1 MKKKL
6 LNIFFLLNMFNHI
19 YSIYQLSEIVKNY
32 NFGDFSDPDQKD
44 LGQCTCNLT
53 AICDYNCPCDE
64 ACTSEDKEKFNTK
77 EIDVSKYNKDRMED
91 FKCKSLEEVFDYNKN
106 KAGINVK
113 DHIFNLMCIHFDRS
127 GDLGEFYLSEPKE
140 GEATNKAR
148 DWVNH
153 FFQTESNLGTDQR
166 EIFKPDSNG
175 YCIKS
180 IVSES
185 KTNEYSCI
193 ATEINV
199 TQLNSRNVNVNK
211 YGNGNYNASV
221 KIKGDSIDVLET
233 NFNSN
238 IKNFKI
244 LSRTENENQNGRPMG
259 YIQGSPIKIRLNNDL
274 YDQYYFPIIN
284 NNGQCARINED
295 NNNFNMKTILFK
307 NNAIYSCIL
316 GNNNYM
322 DTEIY
327 NLLCNSIMTI
337 CRSPNDCNSQQIS
350 CPNITNMNSVGINI
364 QLDIYISKEGK
375 EYNPHEII
383 NNSTITLTPYN
394 EQVLMFKVKF
404 IDVSYSSY
412 INTKNGKITSLIP
425 LSDNLIKSNILTE
438 RDK

>member
-1 MKKKL
+1 
-6 LNIFFLLNMFNHI
+6 
-19 YSIYQLSEIVKNY
+19 
-32 NFGDFSDPDQKD
+32 
-44 LGQCTCNLT
+44 
-53 AICDYNCPCDE
+53 
-64 ACTSEDKEKFNTK
+64 
-77 EIDVSKYNKDRMED
+77 MED

-106 KAGINVK
+106 KAGISIK

-140 GEATNKAR
+140 GETEKAKN
-148 DWVNH
+148 WVNH
-153 FFQTESNLGTDQR
+153 FFQTENNFGTNQM
-166 EIFKPDSNG
+166 EIYKPDSNG

-180 IVSES
+180 KVSEN
-185 KTNEYSCI
+185 KNNEYSCI
-193 ATEINV
+193 ATEIDLSR
-199 TQLNSRNVNVNK
+199 LNSGSFKVNK
-211 YGNGNYNASV
+211 YGNGNYNTSY
-221 KIKGDSIDVLET
+221 KIKNDSIDVDVDVLQS

-244 LSRTENENQNGRPMG
+244 LSGTGNENQNGRPMG

-274 YDQYYFPIIN
+274 YDRYYFPIIK
-284 NNGQCARINED
+284 NNGECARINED
-295 NNNFNMKTILFK
+295 KNYFNMKTILFK

-322 DTEIY
+322 NTEIY
-327 NLLCNSIMTI
+327 DLLCNRNMTI
-337 CRSPNDCNSQQIS
+337 CRSPNECNNQKIS
-350 CPNITNMNSVGINI
+350 RPVITNINSNGINI

-383 NNSTITLTPYN
+383 NNSTITISPNNEGVLT
-394 EQVLMFKVKF
+394 FKVKF

-425 LSDNLIKSNILTE
+425 LSDDLIKSNILTE